1 MKLRQRR
8 DAEFIRRE
16 VIEMLTFCVKLLNK
30 DVDDIALWTR
40 IGRDG
45 INLSKV
51 NTMLWVHGKAT
62 EAEFYNILEECLAV
76 SRLSIEVRR

>member
-1 MKLRQRR
+1 
-8 DAEFIRRE
+8 
-16 VIEMLTFCVKLLNK
+16 MLTFCIKLLNK
-30 DVDDIALWTR
+30 EVDDVSLWAR

-45 INLSKV
+45 VNLSRI
-51 NTMLWVHGKAT
+51 NTVLWVHGKAT